1 MFLIGCRFRFLAR
14 LLAVWCLVL
23 SLLGSSVH
31 SHSLGDPACV
41 TQLTAVV
48 TPVVEFSDTAV
59 QPSTHLLARE
69 HWQGRSL
76 AFSLGVLVIQPA
88 FRQGRVLPAEGHLPL
103 PVSLLSLGVALR
115 L

>member
-31 SHSLGDPACV
+31 SQSLEDPACA
-41 TQLTAVV
+41 THLTAFV

-69 HWQGRSL
+69 HWQGRAL
-76 AFSLGVLVIQPA
+76 AFSPSVLVIQSA
-88 FRQGRVLPAEGHLPL
+88 FCQGRVLPAERHLPP